1 MLNANLKKLRKI
13 NGLSQEQVAERLNVS
28 RQAVAKWEKGESLP
42 DIYNCRAL
50 AELFGL
56 TVDDLTDAVTNAGK
70 VSIKPKGKHIFGA
83 VTVKKDGMIK
93 LPKKSLRVFDISEGD
108 LLVVLGDEQQGIAL
122 CKADFMLDMLRSVAA
137 SIRNPD
143 TDSEEGKYTNEEL
156 IAMFSENLDGGE
168 DVEK

>member
-1 MLNANLKKLRKI
+1 MLNANLKKLRKA

-50 AELFGL
+50 AELFGV

-83 VTVKKDGMIK
+83 VTVKKDGTIK
-93 LPKKSLRVFDISEGD
+93 LPKKSLRIFDIKEGD
-108 LLVVLGDEQQGIAL
+108 LLIVLGDEQQGIAI
-122 CKADFMLDMLRSVAA
+122 CKADFMFDMFKSVAA

-143 TDSEEGKYTNEEL
+143 ADDDEEQFTNEEI
-156 IAMFSENLDGGE
+156 IAMLSEKFEGDE
-168 DVEK
+168 AEK